1 MIRGIRGATTVLK
14 NDEKEILDKTRILVQ
29 EMIAANQ
36 VEVTT
41 ISHVLISVTKDLNAG
56 FPAKSVREMPG
67 WSYVPVM
74 CMTEIDVPGSLQK
87 CIRVMMVVN
96 TSNSQREIRH
106 IFQNEAVKL
115 RPDLVKPKKEK

>member
-29 EMIAANQ
+29 EMIAANR
-36 VEVTT
+36 VEVSN

-67 WSYVPVM
+67 WNYVPVM
-74 CMTEIDVPGSLQK
+74 CMTEIDVPGSLPK

-96 TSNSQREIRH
+96 TSSEQQEVRH

-115 RPDLVKPKKEK
+115 RPDLVEPKKEK

>member
-74 CMTEIDVPGSLQK
+74 CMTEIDVPGSLPK